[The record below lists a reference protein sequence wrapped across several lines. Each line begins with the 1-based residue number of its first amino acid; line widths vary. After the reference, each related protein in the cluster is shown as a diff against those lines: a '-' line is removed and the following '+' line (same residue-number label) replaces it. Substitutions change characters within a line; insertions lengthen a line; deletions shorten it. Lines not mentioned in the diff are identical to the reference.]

1 MLRSRVQV
9 AKIRSWHVTDVG
21 MVRDHNEDN
30 GYADP
35 GGRFFICSDGMG
47 GHAAGDIASRMA
59 VEEISTR
66 LDAWP
71 AEIAR
76 CAELQDG
83 DAAHAA
89 LKVIEAAVRAT
100 NESIHRRGRTERD
113 KRGMGCTVDVVVA
126 CGSMALCAHV
136 GDSRNYLIRDGQTRQ
151 LTQDHSLAPPR
162 QPGQAQQKGMLT
174 SALGPNPTCRVDTF
188 VVELR
193 EGDRI
198 LLCTDGL
205 ADYFPDEREIGATVT
220 QRGDDSGVQ
229 WLVDQAK
236 ARGGADNITI
246 VMFKVDAFQRELP
259 VASFSPPPAAGARE
273 IRSVSYARPDA
284 TPVPGAAAAPEP
296 SIGRMGVSRMG
307 VIDDKAPPVSASVP
321 RPNAAPAPK
330 AAEPPPEIPANRMGA
345 FTTSP
350 LFSGVSA
357 EHIARVVGGGQ
368 PQTLPAGKPVPR
380 VVNSLDTA
388 WLILDGEFRGLLLYP
403 EALIAGQ
410 GDWKHLDTPDDATQ
424 AMPIQRLEFNKF
436 CMAEPAAGVK
446 LLTNV
451 ARLMAADL
459 KERQPK

>member
-1 MLRSRVQV
+1 MLV

-30 GYADP
+30 GHADSR
-35 GGRFFICSDGMG
+35 GRFFICSDGMG

-59 VEEISTR
+59 VEEISSR
-66 LDAWP
+66 LEAWP

-76 CAELQDG
+76 CCEVQDG
-83 DAAHAA
+83 DVAHAA
-89 LKVIEAAVRAT
+89 LTVIEAAVRAA
-100 NESIHRRGRTERD
+100 NEAIHRRGRAERD

-126 CGSMALCAHV
+126 AGSLALCAHV

-162 QPGQAQQKGMLT
+162 VPGQPAQKGMLT

-220 QRGDDSGVQ
+220 QRGDDGGVR

-236 ARGGADNITI
+236 ARGGADNITV
-246 VMFKVDAFQRELP
+246 VMFKVEKFERELP
-259 VASFSPPPAAGARE
+259 VASFAPPQE

-284 TPVPGAAAAPEP
+284 TPVPGAAPAPTPGPQP
-296 SIGRMGVSRMG
+296 SPVPGVSRMG
-307 VIDDKAPPVSASVP
+307 VSDPPVSASVP
-321 RPNAAPAPK
+321 RPAAPAAPK
-330 AAEPPPEIPANRMGA
+330 AEPPPEIPANRMGA

-350 LFSGVSA
+350 LFSGVGG
-357 EHIARVVGGGQ
+357 EHIARVVGHGQ
-368 PQTLPAGKPVPR
+368 PQLLPAGKPVPR

-410 GDWKHLDTPDDATQ
+410 GDWKHLDTPDEAVQ
-424 AMPIQRLEFNKF
+424 AMPIQRLEFTKF
-436 CMAEPAAGVK
+436 CQAEPTVGIK
-446 LLTNV
+446 LITNV

-459 KERQPK
+459 KERQAK